1 MVLGVNYYLLLSVRF
16 NNFFLLVI
24 LINLLFLSCSDE
36 KADTLFVLRNDI
48 GIDFANNLTYTEEFN
63 PYTYRNFYNGGGVA
77 LGDINNDGLIDIYFT
92 GNQVE
97 NKLYL
102 NKGNWKF
109 EDITLAAGV
118 SCPDVWSSGANFVD
132 INSDGFLDLYV
143 CKAGKPEGGIRHNE
157 LFINNGDVTFTES
170 SAEYGLNITGLGI
183 HSAFFDYD
191 RDGDLD
197 CYLLNN
203 SMRSVAGFNL
213 DEGTRGIP
221 TNTGNKL
228 LQNRDGKY
236 YDVSTE
242 AGIYTS
248 SIGYGLG
255 ITLSDFNSDLW
266 PDIYI
271 SNDFFEKDYL
281 YINQQDGTFKEEGD
295 KYMESM
301 SLGSMGADAA
311 DLNNDGSADLMV
323 TEMHP
328 SSTETRKTNAI
339 YDSWKKYKLSESKGY
354 GHQQP
359 RNTLQRNL
367 DDSTFVEV
375 GRLSGIESTDWSWS
389 SLIADYDNDGLK
401 DIFVSNGVYKD
412 LLDRDYLTFT
422 ANNSRVK
429 SLINSRTD
437 AIKSLIDTM
446 PSRAVSN
453 FMFKNKGDFQFD
465 NVTDAWGLGEK
476 TFSNGC
482 AYADLDNDGD
492 LDLVVNNVNM
502 PGYVY
507 ENTADKLGRNYVS
520 IKLVG
525 EEGNRN
531 VIGAKVFVGSCDNSL
546 LQEQYPSRGFESS
559 MSNIL
564 TFGLGD
570 CDSVNLVYVTW
581 PDGNSTRYE
590 MLAANQL
597 HTLSSFDDYDEEIE
611 QEPSRFS
618 NEKRVDK
625 IRFTHKENNFNH
637 FDKERI
643 LYKMNTEEGPAIEL
657 ADFNNDGIKD
667 MFVGG
672 AKGQSSGLFLSK
684 GTDYIETSYQF
695 TSENKSE
702 VVEVISFD
710 SDNDGDLD
718 LYVAHGGSAFSQ
730 YSYELDDVIYVN
742 DGKGNFEKKKDAIQ
756 FPKRMST
763 GGVAITDYDGDG
775 LKDIFV
781 ASRNSHLSYGT
792 IGNGYL
798 FHNEGENKYT
808 QVDSKVFENL
818 GMVTSAAWLDAD
830 QDGDKDILV
839 VGEFMEI
846 KLFLNQEG
854 SFVESSKKFGLA
866 QTSGIWNTI
875 LVHDFNQDGKED
887 FFVGNV
893 GLNTSLTTDHLL
905 CINDFDRNGSTDPI
919 LCISEDG
926 KYIPILDMDELI
938 SQVPGVKKKFVYY
951 ADYAKMSMND
961 IFGQQLVDEAKK
973 FELDVLESRM
983 YLSNG
988 NGYSKVD
995 LPIEIQY
1002 SSVFAASALMRPK
1015 KRWTGLLEEEGIDE
1029 VQVVY
1034 LGGNNYNIKP
1044 QYGREDASRGWE
1056 LEYKVIDGKIK
1067 FEKEV
1072 NSLQIEGEIRDIEF
1086 LDNATICIGI
1096 NDEKIKCIRI

>member
-1 MVLGVNYYLLLSVRF
+1 VRFQNLFLLL
-16 NNFFLLVI
+16 L
-24 LINLLFLSCSDE
+24 LINLLFLSCANE
-36 KADTLFVLRNDI
+36 KNDSLFILREDI
-48 GIDFANNLTYTEEFN
+48 GIDFANILTYTEEFN

-92 GNQVE
+92 GNQEE

-109 EDITLAAGV
+109 EDITSSAGV

-132 INSDGFLDLYV
+132 INSDGYLDLYV

-157 LFINNGDVTFTES
+157 LFVNNGDLTFTES
-170 SAEYGLNITGLGI
+170 SANYGLDITGLGI

-213 DEGTRGIP
+213 DEGTREVP
-221 TNTGNKL
+221 TDTGNKL
-228 LQNRDGKY
+228 LQNADGKFV
-236 YDVSTE
+236 DVSIE

-255 ITLSDFNSDLW
+255 ITLSDFNNDLW

-281 YINQQDGTFKEEGD
+281 YINQKDGTFKESGD

-339 YDSWKKYKLSESKGY
+339 YDSWKKYNLSGSKGY

-359 RNTLQRNL
+359 RNTLQRNF
-367 DDSTFVEV
+367 DDSTFIEV

-465 NVTDAWGLGEK
+465 NVTEAWGLGQK

-482 AYADLDNDGD
+482 SYADLDNDGD

-502 PGYVY
+502 PGYIY
-507 ENTADKLGRNYVS
+507 ENTAENLGHNFVS

-525 EEGNRN
+525 EEGNVN
-531 VIGAKVFVGSCDNSL
+531 AIGAKVGVTGCGVSHVL
-546 LQEQYPSRGFESS
+546 EQFPSRGFESS
-559 MSNIL
+559 LSNVM
-564 TFGLGD
+564 TFGLGK
-570 CDSVNLVYVTW
+570 CDSINGVVVVYW
-581 PDGNSTRYE
+581 PSGNTTHHINIK
-590 MLAANQL
+590 ANQINVIDFSKHNSQKGKGL
-597 HTLSSFDDYDEEIE
+597 DFSKSRIKKSKSVFPYTH
-611 QEPSRFS
+611 QE
-618 NEKRVDK
+618 NK
-625 IRFTHKENNFNH
+625 FNH
-637 FDKERI
+637 FDRERI
-643 LYKMNTEEGPAIEL
+643 LYKMNTEEGPAMVIVDL
-657 ADFNNDGIKD
+657 NGDKVNDV
-667 MFVGG
+667 FVGG
-672 AKGQSSGLFLSK
+672 AKGQPSSLFLSD
-684 GTDYIETSYQF
+684 GHDYLETSQQF
-695 TSENKSE
+695 LSEANSE
-702 VVEVISFD
+702 VVEAIAFD
-710 SDNDGDLD
+710 SDNDGDMD

-730 YSYELDDVIYVN
+730 YSFELDDVIYIN
-742 DGKGNFEKKKDAIQ
+742 DGKGNLERKKDAIQ
-756 FPKRMST
+756 FPIRIST
-763 GGVAITDYDGDG
+763 GGVAISDYDGDG
-775 LKDIFV
+775 LNDIFI
-781 ASRNSHLSYGT
+781 ANRNGHLSYGT
-792 IGNGYL
+792 IGSGFL
-798 FHNEGENKYT
+798 FKNEGENKYK
-808 QVDSKVFENL
+808 QVDSKAFENL
-818 GMVTSAAWLDAD
+818 GMVTSVAWLDAD
-830 QDGDKDILV
+830 QDGDKDIV
-839 VGEFMEI
+839 AVGEFMEI

-854 SFVESSKKFGLA
+854 NFVESSKQFGLG
-866 QTSGIWNTI
+866 QTAGIWNTI
-875 LVHDFNQDGKED
+875 LVRDFNQDGKED

-893 GLNTSLTTDHLL
+893 GLNTSLTTNHLL
-905 CINDFDRNGSTDPI
+905 CINDFDKNGSTDPI
-919 LCISEDG
+919 LCVNGSG
-926 KYIPILDMDELI
+926 KDMPVLDMDELI

-951 ADYAKMSMND
+951 ADYAKMTMND

-973 FELDVLESRM
+973 FDLDVLESQL
-983 YLSNG
+983 YLNNG
-988 NGYSKVD
+988 NGFESIV

-1002 SSVFAASALMRPK
+1002 SSVFAANVMNTNNSN
-1015 KRWTGLLEEEGIDE
+1015 LLI
-1029 VQVVY
+1029 

-1044 QYGREDASRGWE
+1044 QYGREDASRGW
-1056 LEYKVIDGKIK
+1056 LFDYKVVEGKIE
-1067 FEKEV
+1067 FEKIV
-1072 NSLQIEGEIRDIEF
+1072 NSLQIEGEIRDVEI
-1086 LDNATICIGI
+1086 LNDTTICIGI
-1096 NDEKIKCIRI
+1096 NDEKIKCIEI

>member
-1 MVLGVNYYLLLSVRF
+1 M
-16 NNFFLLVI
+16 
-24 LINLLFLSCSDE
+24 LFL
-36 KADTLFVLRNDI
+36 LRNDI

-97 NKLYL
+97 NKLYI
-102 NKGNWKF
+102 NKGNWQY
-109 EDITLAAGV
+109 EDISQSAGV
-118 SCPDVWSSGANFVD
+118 TCPNVWSSGANFVD
-132 INSDGFLDLYV
+132 VNSDGYLDLYV

-157 LFINNGDVTFTES
+157 LFINNGDLTFTEA
-170 SAEYGLNITGLGI
+170 SADYGLDITGLGI

-213 DEGTRGIP
+213 DEGTREVP
-221 TNTGNKL
+221 TDTGNKL

-255 ITLSDFNSDLW
+255 ITLSDFNNDLW

-281 YINQQDGTFKEEGD
+281 YINQQDGTFREEGD
-295 KYMESM
+295 NYMQSM

-311 DLNNDGSADLMV
+311 DLNNDGTADLMV

-328 SSTETRKTNAI
+328 SSTQTRKTNAI
-339 YDSWKKYKLSESKGY
+339 YDSWKKYNLSESKGY

-367 DDSTFVEV
+367 DDNTFLEV

-446 PSRAVSN
+446 PSRAVAN

-465 NVTDAWGLGEK
+465 NVTNEWGFGEK

-507 ENTADKLGRNYVS
+507 ENTAEKLGRNYVS

-525 EEGNRN
+525 KKGNVN
-531 VIGAKVFVGSCDNSL
+531 GIGTKVFVGSCMNSMT
-546 LQEQYPSRGFESS
+546 QEQFPSRGFESS
-559 MSNIL
+559 MSNVL
-564 TFGLGD
+564 TFGLGE
-570 CDSVNLVYVTW
+570 CDSVNVVIVTW
-581 PDGNSTRYE
+581 PNGESYRFE
-590 MLAANQL
+590 MLAINQV
-597 HTLSSFDDYDEEIE
+597 HTIKYPEEYGDREI
-611 QEPSRFS
+611 QPEPSS
-618 NEKRVDK
+618 YENNEERLA
-625 IRFTHKENNFNH
+625 FTHKENKFNH
-637 FDKERI
+637 FDRERI
-643 LYKMNTEEGPAIEL
+643 LYKMNTEEGPAMVS
-657 ADFNNDGIKD
+657 ADFNGDQVND

-672 AKGQSSGLFLSK
+672 AKGQASSLFLSDGEK
-684 GTDYIETSYQF
+684 YIETSQQF
-695 TSENKSE
+695 LNESNSE
-702 VVEVISFD
+702 VVEVIAFD
-710 SDNDGDLD
+710 SEGDGDMD

-730 YSYELDDVIYVN
+730 YSNELNDVIYLN
-742 DGKGNFEKKKDAIQ
+742 DGKGNFEKEQDAIQ
-756 FPKRMST
+756 FSKRINT
-763 GGVAITDYDGDG
+763 GGVDIADYDGDG
-775 LKDIFV
+775 LQDIFI
-781 ASRNSHLSYGT
+781 ANRNSHLSYGT
-792 IGNGYL
+792 VGSGYL
-798 FHNEGENKYT
+798 FHNDGGNKFT
-808 QVDSKVFENL
+808 EVDTKVFEDL
-818 GMVTSAAWLDAD
+818 GMVTSVAWIDAD
-830 QDGDKDILV
+830 QDGDSDLLV
-839 VGEFMEI
+839 AGEFMEI
-846 KLFLNQEG
+846 KLFVNQEG
-854 SFVESSKKFGLA
+854 SFITSSEDFGLA
-866 QTSGIWNTI
+866 HTSGIWNTI

-887 FFVGNV
+887 FFVGNA
-893 GLNTSLTTDHLL
+893 GLNTSLTTDHFL

-919 LCISEDG
+919 LCINENG
-926 KYIPILDMDELI
+926 KDTPVLDMDELI

-951 ADYAKMSMND
+951 ADYAKMSMSD
-961 IFGQQLVDEAKK
+961 IFGQELIDEAKK
-973 FELDVLESRM
+973 SDLDVLESRL
-983 YLSNG
+983 YLSTGSGFESNE
-988 NGYSKVD
+988 
-995 LPIEIQY
+995 LPIEVQY
-1002 SSVFAASALMRPK
+1002 SSVFTAHALKHSKKKWTWLEKPPK
-1015 KRWTGLLEEEGIDE
+1015 E
-1029 VQVVY
+1029 VQVLYV
-1034 LGGNNYNIKP
+1034 GGNNYNVKP

-1056 LEYKVIDGKIK
+1056 LEYQIIDGKLV
-1067 FEKEV
+1067 FESKV
-1072 NSLQIEGEIRDIEF
+1072 ISIQIEGEIRDIES
-1086 LDNATICIGI
+1086 LDDSTVCFGI

>member
-1 MVLGVNYYLLLSVRF
+1 MTSFLLS
-16 NNFFLLVI
+16 
-24 LINLLFLSCSDE
+24 SCSDE
-36 KADTLFVLRNDI
+36 KKSTLFILRNDI

-77 LGDINNDGLIDIYFT
+77 LGDINNDGHIDIYFT

-102 NKGNWKF
+102 NKGNWEY
-109 EDITLAAGV
+109 EDISSSAGV
-118 SCPDVWSSGANFVD
+118 TCPDVWSSGANFVD
-132 INSDGFLDLYV
+132 INSDGYLDLYV

-157 LFINNGDVTFTES
+157 LFINNGDLTFTES
-170 SAEYGLNITGLGI
+170 SAEFGLDITGLGI

-191 RDGDLD
+191 KDGDLD

-213 DEGTRGIP
+213 DEGTREIP
-221 TNTGNKL
+221 TDTGNKL
-228 LQNRDGKY
+228 LQNRNGRY
-236 YDVSTE
+236 VDVSTE

-255 ITLSDFNSDLW
+255 ITLSDFNNDLW
-266 PDIYI
+266 PDLYI

-281 YINQQDGTFKEEGD
+281 YINQKDGTFKEEGD

-328 SSTETRKTNAI
+328 SSIKTRKTNAI
-339 YDSWKKYKLSESKGY
+339 YDSWKKYNLSESKGY

-367 DDSTFVEV
+367 DDSTFIEV

-389 SLIADYDNDGLK
+389 SLIADYDNDGFK

-422 ANNSRVK
+422 ANNSSVR

-453 FMFKNKGDFQFD
+453 FMFKNKGDFKFD
-465 NVTDAWGLGEK
+465 NVTDEWGLGEK

-502 PGYVY
+502 PGFVY
-507 ENTADKLGRNYVS
+507 ENTAEKLDHNYIS

-525 EEGNRN
+525 DSKNLN
-531 VIGAKVFVGSCDNSL
+531 AIGSKVFVGSCDNEL
-546 LQEQYPSRGFESS
+546 VQEQFPSRGFESS

-564 TFGLGD
+564 IFGLGD
-570 CDSVNLVYVTW
+570 CDSVKVLLVTW
-581 PDGNSTRYE
+581 PDGKSSRYE
-590 MLAANQL
+590 MLAINQL
-597 HTLSSFDDYDEEIE
+597 HIIKYPNGGTHDKEFFFPVSNHLK
-611 QEPSRFS
+611 Q
-618 NEKRVDK
+618 NEKLH
-625 IRFTHKENNFNH
+625 FTHQENRFNH
-637 FDKERI
+637 FDRERI
-643 LYKMNTEEGPAIEL
+643 LYKMNTEEGPAMVS
-657 ADFNNDGIKD
+657 ADLNGDKIND

-672 AKGQSSGLFLSK
+672 AKGQRSSLFLSN
-684 GTDYIETSYQF
+684 GDNYIESTAPFGNETS
-695 TSENKSE
+695 SE
-702 VVEVISFD
+702 VVEVLAFD

-718 LYVAHGGSAFSQ
+718 LYIGHGGSVFSQ
-730 YSYELDDVIYVN
+730 YSNDLDDVIYIN
-742 DGKGNFEKKKDAIQ
+742 DGKGNFNKAIDAIQ
-756 FPKRMST
+756 FPERIST
-763 GGVAITDYDGDG
+763 GGVAIADYDEDS
-775 LKDIFV
+775 LVDIFV
-781 ASRNSHLSYGT
+781 ANRNSHLSYGT

-798 FHNEGENKYT
+798 FHNEGGNKYT
-808 QVDSKVFENL
+808 QVDSKAFENL
-818 GMVTSAAWLDAD
+818 GMITSVAWIDAD
-830 QDGDKDILV
+830 QDGDQDILV

-846 KLFLNQEG
+846 KLLLNQNG
-854 SFVESSKKFGLA
+854 TFLESSNQFGLDK
-866 QTSGIWNTI
+866 TSGIWNTMF
-875 LVHDFNQDGKED
+875 VHDFNQDGKDD
-887 FFVGNV
+887 FFVGNA

-905 CINDFDRNGSTDPI
+905 YVNDFDRNGSSDPI
-919 LCISEDG
+919 LCINEGGNDT
-926 KYIPILDMDELI
+926 PVLDMEELI

-951 ADYAKMSMND
+951 SDYAKMSMYD
-961 IFGQQLVDEAKK
+961 IFGEQLVNDAKK

-983 YLSNG
+983 YLNTGSG
-988 NGYSKVD
+988 FTSIK
-995 LPIEIQY
+995 LPPEVQY
-1002 SSVFAASALMRPK
+1002 SSVFAGCVLNRLK
-1015 KRWTGLLEEEGIDE
+1015 TKWKLLEQDQDTVHVFYI
-1029 VQVVY
+1029 
-1034 LGGNNYNIKP
+1034 GGNNYNIKP

-1056 LEYKVIDGKIK
+1056 LEYKIVNGKIE
-1067 FEKEV
+1067 FEKVV
-1072 NSLQIEGEIRDIEF
+1072 NSLQIKGEIRDIEI
-1086 LDNATICIGI
+1086 LDEHTVCFGI
-1096 NDEKIKCIRI
+1096 NDEKIKCIKN

>member
-1 MVLGVNYYLLLSVRF
+1 MRFQNLILFILLT
-16 NNFFLLVI
+16 I
-24 LINLLFLSCSDE
+24 LLFSSCTEE
-36 KADTLFVLRNDI
+36 KDHTLFILRDDI

-102 NKGNWKF
+102 NKGDWKY
-109 EDITLAAGV
+109 EDITKSAGV
-118 SCPDVWSSGANFVD
+118 TCSDVWSSGANFVD
-132 INSDGFLDLYV
+132 INSDGYLDLYV

-157 LFINNGDVTFTES
+157 LFINNGDLTFREAS
-170 SAEYGLNITGLGI
+170 SDYGLDITGLGI

-191 RDGDLD
+191 KDGDLD

-213 DEGTRGIP
+213 DEGTREVP
-221 TNTGNKL
+221 TDTGNKL

-236 YDVSTE
+236 YDVSVD

-281 YINQQDGTFKEEGD
+281 YINQQDGTFKEKGD

-339 YDSWKKYKLSESKGY
+339 YDSWKKYNLSESKGY

-422 ANNSRVK
+422 ANKSRVK

-465 NVTDAWGLGEK
+465 NVTDEWGLGEK

-507 ENTADKLGRNYVS
+507 ENTAERLGLNFVS

-525 EEGNRN
+525 EKGNLN
-531 VIGAKVFVGSCDNSL
+531 AIGAKVWVTGCLSAGF
-546 LQEQYPSRGFESS
+546 QEHYPSRGFESS
-559 MSNIL
+559 LSNIM
-564 TFGLGD
+564 TFGLGE
-570 CDSVNLVYVTW
+570 CDSIIEIVVVW
-581 PDGNSTRYE
+581 PNMKYTRHESPNINRLNVIMY
-590 MLAANQL
+590 
-597 HTLSSFDDYDEEIE
+597 DDEIAKNDSIGE
-611 QEPSRFS
+611 YL
-618 NEKRVDK
+618 NDK
-625 IRFTHKENNFNH
+625 IEYPYIPFTHKENNFNH
-637 FDKERI
+637 FDRERI
-643 LYKMNTEEGPAIEL
+643 LYKMNTEEGPAMVS
-657 ADFNNDGIKD
+657 ADFNGDKVND

-672 AKGQSSGLFLSK
+672 AKIQSSSLFLST
-684 GTDYIETSYQF
+684 GEGYIETSQEF
-695 TSENKSE
+695 SKELNSE
-702 VVEVISFD
+702 VVEAIAFD
-710 SDNDGDLD
+710 SEGDGDLD
-718 LYVAHGGSAFSQ
+718 LYIAHGGSAFSQ
-730 YSYELDDVIYVN
+730 YSNELDDVIYLN
-742 DGKGNFEKKKDAIQ
+742 DGKGNFEKVKDAIQ
-756 FPKRMST
+756 FPKRIST
-763 GGVAITDYDGDG
+763 GGVGIADYDGDG
-775 LKDIFV
+775 LQDIFV
-781 ASRNSHLSYGT
+781 ANRNSHLSYGT
-792 IGNGYL
+792 IGSGYL
-798 FHNEGENKYT
+798 FHNEGNNKYK

-818 GMVTSAAWLDAD
+818 GMVTSVAWIDAD
-830 QDGDKDILV
+830 YDGDKDILV

-846 KLFLNQEG
+846 KLFLNQDEK
-854 SFVESSKKFGLA
+854 FIESSKVFGLDH
-866 QTSGIWNTI
+866 TSGIWNTV
-875 LVHDFNQDGKED
+875 LVRDFNQDGKED
-887 FFVGNV
+887 FFVGNA

-919 LCISEDG
+919 LCINANG
-926 KYIPILDMDELI
+926 KDTPVLDMDELI
-938 SQVPGVKKKFVYY
+938 SQVPGVKKKFIYY

-961 IFGQQLVDEAKK
+961 IFGQELIDEAKK
-973 FELDVLESRM
+973 FDLDVLESRL
-983 YLSNG
+983 YLSTG
-988 NGYSKVD
+988 SRFESIK
-995 LPIEIQY
+995 LPTEVQY
-1002 SSVFAASALMRPK
+1002 SSVFSANVVNIY
-1015 KRWTGLLEEEGIDE
+1015 EEKVLI
-1029 VQVVY
+1029 
-1034 LGGNNYNIKP
+1034 LGGNNFNVKP

-1056 LEYKVIDGKIK
+1056 LRYNIVDGRLE
-1067 FEKEV
+1067 FDGAS
-1072 NSLQIEGEIRDIEF
+1072 SLRIEGEIRDIEI
-1086 LDNATICIGI
+1086 LDNATVCFGI
-1096 NDEKIKCIRI
+1096 NDEKIKCIKI

>member
-1 MVLGVNYYLLLSVRF
+1 MVRF
-16 NNFFLLVI
+16 QNLILLI
-24 LINLLFLSCSDE
+24 LLTNLLFSSCTDE
-36 KADTLFVLRNDI
+36 KEDSLFVLRNDI

-102 NKGNWKF
+102 NKGNWNY
-109 EDITLAAGV
+109 EDITLSAGV
-118 SCPDVWSSGANFVD
+118 TCPDVWSSGSNFVD
-132 INSDGFLDLYV
+132 INSDGYLDLYV

-157 LFINNGDVTFTES
+157 LFINNGDLTFTEA
-170 SAEYGLNITGLGI
+170 SADYGLDITGLGI

-191 RDGDLD
+191 KDGDLD

-213 DEGTRGIP
+213 DEGTREIP
-221 TNTGNKL
+221 TDTGNKL

-236 YDVSTE
+236 YDVSQE

-248 SIGYGLG
+248 GIGYGLG
-255 ITLSDFNSDLW
+255 ITLSDFNQDLW
-266 PDIYI
+266 PDLYI

-281 YINQQDGTFKEEGD
+281 YINQKDGTFKEEGD
-295 KYMESM
+295 KFMESM
-301 SLGSMGADAA
+301 SLGAMGADAA
-311 DLNNDGSADLMV
+311 DLNNDGSSDLIV

-328 SSTETRKTNAI
+328 STTETRKTNAI
-339 YDSWKKYKLSESKGY
+339 YDSWKKYNLSESKGY

-401 DIFVSNGVYKD
+401 DIFVSNGIYKD

-422 ANNSRVK
+422 ANNARVK

-453 FMFKNKGDFQFD
+453 FMFKNIGDFKFD
-465 NVTDAWGLGEK
+465 NVTNDWGLGQK

-502 PGYVY
+502 PGFVY
-507 ENTADKLGRNYVS
+507 ENKAEKLGNNYIS

-525 EEGNRN
+525 EKGNLN
-531 VIGAKVFVGSCDNSL
+531 AIGAKVFIGSCENEL
-546 LQEQYPSRGFESS
+546 WQEQFPSRGFESAL
-559 MSNIL
+559 SNIM

-570 CDSVNLVYVTW
+570 CDTVNLVYVTW
-581 PDGNSTRYE
+581 PDGSSTRYE
-590 MLAANQL
+590 LLATNTL
-597 HTLSSFDDYDEEIE
+597 HTLSYFEDYDDIIE
-611 QEPSRFS
+611 QEPPLDSG
-618 NEKRVDK
+618 EEIKEQ
-625 IRFTHKENNFNH
+625 IAFTHKENSFNH
-637 FDKERI
+637 FDRERI
-643 LYKMNTEEGPAIEL
+643 LYKMNTEEGPAMVS
-657 ADFNNDGIKD
+657 ADFNGDKVND

-672 AKGQSSGLFLSK
+672 AKGQTSSLFLSNEGK
-684 GTDYIETSYQF
+684 YTETTDLFVNEAS
-695 TSENKSE
+695 SE
-702 VVEVISFD
+702 VVEVLAFD
-710 SDNDGDLD
+710 SEGDGDLD

-730 YSYELDDVIYVN
+730 YSNELDDIIYIN
-742 DGKGNFEKKKDAIQ
+742 DGKGSFEKSLDAIQ
-756 FPKRMST
+756 FPKRIST
-763 GGVAITDYDGDG
+763 GGVSIADYDGDG
-775 LKDIFV
+775 LLDIFM
-781 ASRNSHLSYGT
+781 ANRNSHLSYGT
-792 IGNGYL
+792 VGDGYL
-798 FHNEGENKYT
+798 FHNDGANKYSIA
-808 QVDSKVFENL
+808 DSKVFEKI
-818 GMVTSAAWLDAD
+818 GMVTSVAWVDVD
-830 QDGDKDILV
+830 DDGDEDILA

-846 KLFLNQEG
+846 KLFLNNDG
-854 SFVESSKKFGLA
+854 DFVESSEQFGLNE
-866 QTSGIWNTI
+866 TSGMWNTI
-875 LVHDFNQDGKED
+875 LVHDFNQDGKDD
-887 FFVGNV
+887 FFVGNA

-919 LCISEDG
+919 LCINENG
-926 KYIPILDMDELI
+926 KDTPVLDMDELI
-938 SQVPGVKKKFVYY
+938 SQVPGVKKRFVYY

-961 IFGQQLVDEAKK
+961 IFGSELVADATK
-973 FELDVLESRM
+973 FELDVLDSRM
-983 YLSNG
+983 YLSTG
-988 NGYSKVD
+988 TGFKMID

-1002 SSVFAASALMRPK
+1002 SSVFTSAVKEMKITNSPIK
-1015 KRWTGLLEEEGIDE
+1015 LL
-1029 VQVVY
+1029 
-1034 LGGNNYNIKP
+1034 LGGNNYNVKP
-1044 QYGREDASRGWE
+1044 QYGREDASQGWG
-1056 LEYKVIDGKIK
+1056 LEYIIK
-1067 FEKEV
+1067 DDEIEFLSRVK
-1072 NSLQIEGEIRDIEF
+1072 SLGIKGEIRDIEI
-1086 LDNATICIGI
+1086 LDNSTICFGV